1 MSKKWEKKYKQY
13 LEDPDLTYI
22 ELGKKMDR
30 YRPEKLYRYM
40 RFDDYWEKNI
50 FEGQAYLSEASK
62 LNDPFDCLVYI
73 NHELYI

>member
-40 RFDDYWEKNI
+40 RFDDYWEK
-50 FEGQAYLSEASK
+50 GKAV
-62 LNDPFDCLVYI
+62 FDRGS
-73 NHELYI
+73 